1 LQKLIAWLFLGEDS
15 LRSSRDATLAAA
27 VTLHRA
33 GVPLVIGS
41 DAGSW
46 PVNPFNF
53 HGPTTIREMELLVR
67 AGLSPGE
74 AVDAATVVPAKMLG
88 LESEIGAVEV
98 GRSADL
104 VILAHDPR
112 QDILALVDVR
122 YTVKS
127 GVAKTPEEWLATP
140 LLHGLAGK

>member
-1 LQKLIAWLFLGEDS
+1 MALAIS
-15 LRSSRDATLAAA
+15 LNDCAKVSSSSRDSTLAAA
-27 VTLHRA
+27 VALHRA

-67 AGLSPGE
+67 AGLSPE
-74 AVDAATVVPAKMLG
+74 EVLDAATVVPAKMLG
-88 LESEIGAVEV
+88 LESEIGAIEV

-104 VILAHDPR
+104 VILARDPR
-112 QDILALVDVR
+112 QDIHALAEVR
-122 YTVKS
+122 YTVKN
-127 GVAKTPEEWLATP
+127 GVAKTPEAWLATP
-140 LLHGLAGK
+140 LPQGGS